1 MKVINHPKAPKPDSM
16 ILESNPMTVWLT
28 KTRELKIEPKDK
40 LGEVADVVAETWGL
54 NRNRA
59 RRIVGFWMA
68 LGEAQSSQDFTRLNL
83 SPASNRRYSPRV
95 EKASSK
101 ARR

>member
-1 MKVINHPKAPKPDSM
+1 MKVINHSKAPKPDSM
-16 ILESNPMTVWLT
+16 TLNVNPMVVWLT
-28 KTRELKIEPKDK
+28 KTRELRIEPGDV
-40 LGEVADVVAETWGL
+40 LGELAVVVADTWGV

-59 RRIVGFWMA
+59 RRLVGFWFA

-83 SPASNRRYSPRV
+83 SPAGTRLYSPRV